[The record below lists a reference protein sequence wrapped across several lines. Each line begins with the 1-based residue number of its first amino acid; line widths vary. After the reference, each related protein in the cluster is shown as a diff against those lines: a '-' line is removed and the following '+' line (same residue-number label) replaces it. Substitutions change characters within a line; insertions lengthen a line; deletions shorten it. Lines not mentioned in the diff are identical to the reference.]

1 MFFDPRALFMLAVLI
16 GVSGWVIRGLMI
28 TRHRLSR
35 GETGPKDK
43 LDDMEERLRKLESAT
58 SSILIDITSMR
69 EKERFMAKLGVGVAP
84 QDATRVEPRSQPD
97 ISPMV
102 TQSIPISPRPRSP
115 RT

>member
-16 GVSGWVIRGLMI
+16 GVTGWVIRGLMI
-28 TRHRLSR
+28 TRYRLSR

-43 LDDMEERLRKLESAT
+43 RDDMEERLRKLESAT

-69 EKERFMAKLGVGVAP
+69 EKERFMAKLNAGAAP
-84 QDATRVEPRSQPD
+84 QDATRVEPKSQLD
-97 ISPMV
+97 VSPML
-102 TQSIPISPRPRSP
+102 TQSIPINPRARSP